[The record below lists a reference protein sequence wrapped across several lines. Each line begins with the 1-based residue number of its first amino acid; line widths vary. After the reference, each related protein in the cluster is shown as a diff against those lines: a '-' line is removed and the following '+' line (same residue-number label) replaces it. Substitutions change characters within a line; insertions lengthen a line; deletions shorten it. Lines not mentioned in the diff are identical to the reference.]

1 MKKAII
7 SILTLLCMNA
17 FATYHNGNGVA
28 VNGKYIVS
36 AYHVVEEFGNAC
48 YLDRTTNKCHELEIV
63 DFDVDIDLV
72 LLKVKDDDKKNFSS
86 CSIKPREVNV
96 GDKVTSFG
104 YIKPNY
110 EDYKTRVMPSR
121 IKALNN
127 IDGINWFYR
136 ISTKLIPGMSGDPL
150 YNANGE
156 VVGLSKSFS
165 LAEKKTSNVIKS
177 TEVMNMLKQHGV
189 KNVATT
195 NMIKNCTVILISS
208 DVVPYEY
215 YGF

>member
-7 SILTLLCMNA
+7 SILTLLCMNV

-36 AYHVVEEFGNAC
+36 AYHVVEEFGNVC

-136 ISTKLIPGMSGDPL
+136 ISTKLIPGMSGGPL